1 MLRRSFFALCVL
13 AVGCGG
19 SVAPGSTSSTAS
31 SSSSGASGAASSSGT
46 SGSNGASSGGDDGD
60 RSCTSI
66 GCSSNLTVDFSYR
79 DQGTYQVQLLLDG
92 TAVFCKTTIPLPKGN
107 SMPCSRSDVL
117 LGLSGSELPVAQQ
130 SVGPLIVTSFP
141 TKVEIVI
148 SRDDAPLGNQTYDV
162 KYKVTPGPNG
172 PGCEPLE
179 CKSAQVS
186 FP

>member
-1 MLRRSFFALCVL
+1 M
-13 AVGCGG
+13 
-19 SVAPGSTSSTAS
+19 APSSSTS
-31 SSSSGASGAASSSGT
+31 SSSSGASGAASSSGA
-46 SGSNGASSGGDDGD
+46 SSSGGGGSSG
-60 RSCTSI
+60 RGCTEI
-66 GCSSNLTVDFSYR
+66 GCNSNLTIEFSYR
-79 DQGTYQVQLLLDG
+79 DQGTYEVQLLLDG

-107 SMPCSRSDVL
+107 TTPCSRSDVL

-141 TKVEIVI
+141 TKVEMTVM
-148 SRDDAPLGNQTYDV
+148 RDGAPLGNRTYEV
-162 KYKVTPGPNG
+162 QYKVTPGPNG